1 MTREEALEIARHYHL
16 EEEVEFAMNQ
26 GMTPEEALS
35 EWDMFPYEPATDPTS
50 EEWTSIY
57 TRNCR
62 SGSYYSFLVHH
73 QQQDE
78 VPSLQF
84 TGLNFIAE
92 ILLRAEREILLQR

>member
-26 GMTPEEALS
+26 STTPEEALS
-35 EWDMFPYEPATDPTS
+35 EWDTFPYEPATDPTF
-50 EEWTSIY
+50 EGWTSIY
-57 TRNCR
+57 THSCR